1 MRGRPL
7 LLALSFLVAADCVL
21 TYIAVGH
28 LGATEV
34 NPLCEMC
41 GGLQAFMV
49 MKIAVSAAV
58 LGGLAWFGR
67 AMPRAD
73 AAITGIGCVLYAG
86 ALVWNAGALL
96 HA

>member
-1 MRGRPL
+1 MSRPL
-7 LLALSFLVAADCVL
+7 LIALTLLVAVDCVL

-41 GGLQAFMV
+41 GGLQAFMILKV
-49 MKIAVSAAV
+49 VVSAAV
-58 LGGLAWFGR
+58 LGVLAWFGR
-67 AMPRAD
+67 ELPRAD
-73 AAITGIGCVLYAG
+73 AVITGLGCLMYGGV
-86 ALVWNAGALL
+86 LVWNVGALI